1 MIIDPRTAKQLIEF
15 QWMESLNLDKSSVNS
30 MTKGKIDSSVFARL
44 LQQKMEQSGTNSVSA
59 EELMK
64 TLAAISLPADQV
76 DSLKKGATSLGG
88 ITSGGTS
95 SLGGAAS
102 LDDSSAKIE
111 MPRVSEPTV
120 KSGTPNGKAAQY
132 GDIVQ
137 AASAKYGIPQSLIYG
152 IIDAESSFNPNAQ
165 SGAGAKGLMQ
175 LMDGTAAGLGVK
187 NSFDPEQN
195 INGGSSYIASMLIRF
210 GGSQRLALAAYNAGP
225 GTLQRLGIR
234 TEEDLN
240 AKFSQLPRETQ
251 KYIGRVE
258 TAQAKYI

>member
-1 MIIDPRTAKQLIEF
+1 MLPMIIEPKTAKQLIEF
-15 QWMESLNLDKSSVNS
+15 QWMDSMNLDKSSLNN
-30 MTKGKIDSSVFARL
+30 MAQGKIDSSVFAAL
-44 LQQKMEQSGTNSVSA
+44 LQQKMDQSGTTSISA
-59 EELMK
+59 EELLK

-76 DSLKKGATSLGG
+76 DSLKKGAMSLNGA
-88 ITSGGTS
+88 S
-95 SLGGAAS
+95 SL
-102 LDDSSAKIE
+102 DSSGAKIE
-111 MPRVSEPTV
+111 MPQVSEPKV
-120 KSGTPNGKAAQY
+120 RSGTPNTGAAQY
-132 GDIVQ
+132 ADIVQ
-137 AASAKYGIPQSLIYG
+137 AASAKYGIPQSLING

-240 AKFSQLPRETQ
+240 AKFDQLPRETQ

-258 TAQAKYI
+258 SAQAKYI

>member
-1 MIIDPRTAKQLIEF
+1 M
-15 QWMESLNLDKSSVNS
+15 NLDKSSLSS
-30 MTKGKIDSSVFARL
+30 MAQGKIDSSVFASL
-44 LQQKMEQSGTNSVSA
+44 LQQKMEQSGTSSISA

-76 DSLKKGATSLGG
+76 DSLKMGATSLGG
-88 ITSGGTS
+88 AS
-95 SLGGAAS
+95 SL
-102 LDDSSAKIE
+102 DSSAARIE
-111 MPRVSEPTV
+111 MPNVSEPKV
-120 KSGTPNGKAAQY
+120 KSGTPNAGAAQY
-132 GDIVQ
+132 ADIVQ
-137 AASAKYGIPQSLIYG
+137 AASAKYGIPQSLING

-210 GGSQRLALAAYNAGP
+210 GGSQSLALAAYNAGP

-234 TEEDLN
+234 TEEDLR
-240 AKFSQLPRETQ
+240 AKFDQLPRETQ
-251 KYIGRVE
+251 NYIGRVE
-258 TAQAKYI
+258 KAQAKYI

>member
-15 QWMESLNLDKSSVNS
+15 QWMDSLNLDKSSLNS
-30 MTKGKIDSSVFARL
+30 MSQGKIDSSVFATL
-44 LQQKMEQSGTNSVSA
+44 LQQKMEESGTSSISA

-76 DSLKKGATSLGG
+76 DSLKQGVTSLGG
-88 ITSGGTS
+88 TTSSGGTS
-95 SLGGAAS
+95 SL
-102 LDDSSAKIE
+102 DHSSAKIE
-111 MPRVSEPTV
+111 MPNVSEPTV
-120 KSGTPNGKAAQY
+120 RSGTPNANAAQY
-132 GDIVQ
+132 ASIVQ
-137 AASAKYGIPQSLIYG
+137 AASSKYGIPESLING

-195 INGGSSYIASMLIRF
+195 INGGASYIASMLIRYD
-210 GGSQRLALAAYNAGP
+210 GSQRLALAAYNAGP

-234 TEEDLN
+234 TEADLD
-240 AKFSQLPRETQ
+240 AKFDTLPRETQ
-251 KYIGRVE
+251 KYIGRVQ

>member
-1 MIIDPRTAKQLIEF
+1 MIIDPRTAKQLIEY
-15 QWMESLNLDKSSVNS
+15 QWMDSLNLDKSSLNS
-30 MTKGKIDSSVFARL
+30 MSQGKIDSSVFATL
-44 LQQKMEQSGTNSVSA
+44 LQQKMEESGTSSISA

-76 DSLKKGATSLGG
+76 DSLKTGITSLGG
-88 ITSGGTS
+88 VS
-95 SLGGAAS
+95 SLDHS
-102 LDDSSAKIE
+102 PAKIE
-111 MPRVSEPTV
+111 MPNVSEPTV
-120 KSGTPNGKAAQY
+120 RSGTPNANAAQY
-132 GDIVQ
+132 ANIVS
-137 AASAKYGIPQSLIYG
+137 AASSKYGIPESLING

-195 INGGSSYIASMLIRF
+195 INGGASYIASMLIRYD
-210 GGSQRLALAAYNAGP
+210 GSQRLALAAYNAGP

-234 TEEDLN
+234 TEADLD
-240 AKFSQLPRETQ
+240 AKFDTLPRETQ
-251 KYIGRVE
+251 NYIGRVQ

>member
-1 MIIDPRTAKQLIEF
+1 MIIDPRTAKQLIEY
-15 QWMESLNLDKSSVNS
+15 QWMDSLNLDKSSLNS
-30 MTKGKIDSSVFARL
+30 MSQGKIDSSVFATL
-44 LQQKMEQSGTNSVSA
+44 LQQKMEESGTSSISA

-76 DSLKKGATSLGG
+76 DSLKQGLTSLGG
-88 ITSGGTS
+88 TSASGGAS
-95 SLGGAAS
+95 SL
-102 LDDSSAKIE
+102 DSSPAKIE
-111 MPRVSEPTV
+111 MPNVSEPTV
-120 KSGTPNGKAAQY
+120 RSGTPNANAAQY
-132 GDIVQ
+132 ANIVS
-137 AASAKYGIPQSLIYG
+137 AASSKYGIPESLING

-195 INGGSSYIASMLIRF
+195 INGGASYIASMLIRYD
-210 GGSQRLALAAYNAGP
+210 GSQRLALAAYNAGP

-234 TEEDLN
+234 TEADLD
-240 AKFSQLPRETQ
+240 AKFDTLPRETQ
-251 KYIGRVE
+251 KYIGRVQ

>member
-1 MIIDPRTAKQLIEF
+1 MLPMIIEPKTAKQLIEF
-15 QWMESLNLDKSSVNS
+15 QWMDSMNLDKSSLNN
-30 MTKGKIDSSVFARL
+30 MAQGKIDSSVFAAL
-44 LQQKMEQSGTNSVSA
+44 LQQKMEQSGTSSISA
-59 EELMK
+59 EELLK

-76 DSLKKGATSLGG
+76 DSLKKGAM
-88 ITSGGTS
+88 
-95 SLGGAAS
+95 S
-102 LDDSSAKIE
+102 LDGSAAKIE
-111 MPRVSEPTV
+111 MPQVSEPKV
-120 KSGTPNGKAAQY
+120 RSGTPNTGAAQY
-132 GDIVQ
+132 ADIVQ
-137 AASAKYGIPQSLIYG
+137 AASAKFGIPQSLING

-175 LMDGTAAGLGVK
+175 LMDGTAAGLGVT

-240 AKFSQLPRETQ
+240 AKFDQLPRETQ

-258 TAQAKYI
+258 SAQAKYI

>member
-1 MIIDPRTAKQLIEF
+1 MIIEPKTAKQLIEF
-15 QWMESLNLDKSSVNS
+15 QWIDSMNLDKSSLNN
-30 MTKGKIDSSVFARL
+30 MAQGKIDSSVFASL
-44 LQQKMEQSGTNSVSA
+44 LQQKMEQSGTTSISA
-59 EELMK
+59 EELLK

-76 DSLKKGATSLGG
+76 DSLTKGATSLGG
-88 ITSGGTS
+88 ASSATS
-95 SLGGAAS
+95 SIE
-102 LDDSSAKIE
+102 SSGAKIE
-111 MPRVSEPTV
+111 MPQVSEPTV
-120 KSGTPNGKAAQY
+120 RSGTPNSGAAQY
-132 GDIVQ
+132 ADMVQ
-137 AASAKYGIPQSLIYG
+137 AASAKYGIPQSLING

-225 GTLQRLGIR
+225 GTLQRLGIS
-234 TEEDLN
+234 TEADLN
-240 AKFSQLPRETQ
+240 AKFDSLPRETQ

-258 TAQAKYI
+258 SAQAKYI

>member
-1 MIIDPRTAKQLIEF
+1 MIIEPKTAKQLIEF
-15 QWMESLNLDKSSVNS
+15 QWMDSMNLDKSSLNN
-30 MTKGKIDSSVFARL
+30 MAQGKIDSSVFAAL
-44 LQQKMEQSGTNSVSA
+44 LQQKMEQSGTSSISA
-59 EELMK
+59 EELLK

-76 DSLKKGATSLGG
+76 DSLKKGAM
-88 ITSGGTS
+88 
-95 SLGGAAS
+95 S
-102 LDDSSAKIE
+102 LDGSAAKIE
-111 MPRVSEPTV
+111 MPQVSEPTV
-120 KSGTPNGKAAQY
+120 RSGTPNTGAAQY
-132 GDIVQ
+132 ADIVQ
-137 AASAKYGIPQSLIYG
+137 AASAKYGIPQSLING

-175 LMDGTAAGLGVK
+175 LMDGTAAGLGVT

-240 AKFSQLPRETQ
+240 AKFDQLPRETQ

-258 TAQAKYI
+258 SAQAKYI